1 MDSIGAALLG
11 MVAMASLTLPAIIW
25 LWRRD
30 KKYKAERDVLGQQI
44 IQLQEVLVGIPDG
57 LYRWNVVNGVENCS
71 ARMAVLLDLPKGTQ
85 SRYGDILHCF
95 DEEAARSLNAA
106 VTGLHNEGLSF
117 DLILPLHGG
126 DDRVVQAVGQRVLSE
141 NGDPLVDLLWMRLAN
156 AAVVADGPMARSLQ
170 AMTQERDRLIT
181 ALENLPLPVWMRDSA
196 GHIIF
201 HNPNAPD
208 SDHTQHIAQR
218 AVETGRPAK
227 ERISL
232 PSAQNARLFDVTEVP
247 LPGGEGLLGLA
258 EDITALDVA
267 VKNAQ
272 HGESLLRAAL
282 ENLVTAIAI
291 FDGNT
296 RLSYYNSAY
305 ARLWSLDPAWL
316 NSNPSYGEILDRLRE
331 SRKLPEYANFKAF
344 RQEQLAKFVELQAPE
359 ETSLHLPDNSTLRA
373 IISPHPVSGLV
384 MTFEDVTD
392 TLALE
397 SSNKALSAVQRE
409 TLDNLFEGVVVFG
422 PNGKVRLSN
431 PAFSQIWHLPDGFM
445 DTHPHITEVLEQCR
459 DFYEG
464 VENWAT
470 FREQLV
476 ARIMMREPN
485 NQRLVRSDGSI
496 LEYASVPL
504 PDGGSL
510 LSYLDVTDS
519 AMVEQALR
527 ERSDAQHE
535 ADRLKSEFIAN
546 VSYEIRTP
554 LTTVAG
560 YAALLCEE
568 YFGELNKRQMEYA
581 QGIQTSAEHLTALV
595 ADILDLATIEAGQVE
610 LETNPFDVQNML
622 VSVLGLVRESA
633 KRARLS
639 LEFNCPQDV
648 GWVTADEKRLKQVM
662 FNLLTNAIRYTPPGG
677 IITITA
683 LREPHQLA
691 LSVADTGSGIPQA
704 DQDRVFGSFERGV
717 SQGSAKSG
725 AGLGL
730 TLVKRFIELHNGSVT
745 LDSVPDKGTMV
756 TCRLPLEKE
765 DTQS

>member
-1 MDSIGAALLG
+1 MNSLGAFFIG
-11 MVAMASLTLPAIIW
+11 MVAMAGLSLPAIVW
-25 LWRRD
+25 LWQRD
-30 KKYKAERDVLGQQI
+30 KKSRKERDVLAQQI

-85 SRYGDILHCF
+85 SRYGDILQCF
-95 DEEAARSLNAA
+95 DEEAARTLNGA
-106 VTGLHNEGLSF
+106 VTDLHNEGLSF
-117 DLILPLHGG
+117 DIILPLHGG

-156 AAVVADGPMARSLQ
+156 AAVVANGPMARSLQ
-170 AMTQERDRLIT
+170 TMTQERDRLIT
-181 ALENLPLPVWMRDSA
+181 VLESLPLPIWMRDSA

-201 HNPNAPD
+201 HNPAAPD
-208 SDHTQHIAQR
+208 GDHTRHIAQR
-218 AVETGRPAK
+218 AAEAGRAAK
-227 ERISL
+227 ERVSL
-232 PSAQNARLFDVTEVP
+232 PVAQNARLFEVTEIP
-247 LPGGEGLLGLA
+247 LPGGEGLIGLA
-258 EDITALDVA
+258 EDISTLDLA
-267 VKNAQ
+267 MKNAR

-296 RLSYYNSAY
+296 RMSYYNSAY
-305 ARLWSLDPAWL
+305 AHLWGLDKKWL
-316 NSNPSYGEILDRLRE
+316 DTQPSYGEVLDRLRE
-331 SRKLPEYANFKAF
+331 TRKLPEHANFKAF
-344 RQEQLAKFVELQAPE
+344 RQEQLAKFVELQTPE

-384 MTFEDVTD
+384 MTFEDVSD

-431 PAFSQIWHLPDGFM
+431 PAFSHIWHLPDGFM
-445 DTHPHITEVLEQCR
+445 ATHPHITDVLEKSR

-464 VENWAT
+464 VENWSS

-476 ARIMMREPN
+476 ARIMMREPS

-554 LTTVAG
+554 LTTIAG
-560 YAALLCEE
+560 YAALLCEQ
-568 YFGELNKRQMEYA
+568 YFGELNNRQMEYA
-581 QGIQTSAEHLTALV
+581 KGIQTSADQLATLV
-595 ADILDLATIEAGQVE
+595 NDILELASIEAGQLALE
-610 LETNPFDVQNML
+610 LDTFDIQNML
-622 VSVLGLVRESA
+622 VSVMGLVRESA
-633 KRARLS
+633 KHARLKI
-639 LEFNCPQDV
+639 EFSCAQDI
-648 GWVTADEKRLKQVM
+648 GTLTGDEKRLKQVM
-662 FNLLTNAIRYTPPGG
+662 FNLLTNAIRYTPPNGT
-677 IITITA
+677 ITITA
-683 LREPHQLA
+683 QRDPHQLV
-691 LSVADTGSGIPQA
+691 LSVADTGTGIPQA
-704 DQDRVFGSFERGV
+704 DQDRVFGSFQRADVENTG
-717 SQGSAKSG
+717 QSG

-730 TLVKRFIELHNGSVT
+730 TLVKRFIELHNGTVT
-745 LDSVPDKGTMV
+745 LDSIPDKGTMV
-756 TCRLPLEKE
+756 TCRIPL
-765 DTQS
+765 